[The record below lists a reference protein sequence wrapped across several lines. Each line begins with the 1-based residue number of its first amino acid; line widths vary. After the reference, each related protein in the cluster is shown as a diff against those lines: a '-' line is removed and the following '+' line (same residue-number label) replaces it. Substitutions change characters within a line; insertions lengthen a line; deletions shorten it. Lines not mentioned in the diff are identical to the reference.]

1 MILNTVLLLG
11 FYLGCSCATTDISAG
26 ILVKSNP
33 ICDLRKRRMIIKNE
47 LLRWRISPEVIRN
60 EKRSLVVKRVNVRN
74 ITKLCNKAL
83 SSYYDYLCG
92 YYSISAEDKYLI
104 ELIISATY

>member
-11 FYLGCSCATTDISAG
+11 FYLGCSCANSDISAG
-26 ILVKSNP
+26 TFTP
-33 ICDLRKRRMIIKNE
+33 IYDLINMRKRRMIIKNE

-60 EKRSLVVKRVNVRN
+60 ERRVQVVKRINIRN
-74 ITKLCNKAL
+74 LTKLCNKAF

-92 YYSISAEDKYLI
+92 YYSISAEDKYII